1 MIDDPDLGPA
11 PAAQRRRPR
20 TGQPDVGASPRG
32 GRADGRADGRAPDE
46 PHEPDDPVAPGWGDP
61 FASYATLTDP
71 DAAAS
76 ATADVDASSDPWA
89 IGAPDPLLDRHMA
102 DGADGAAIDSAGDA
116 PGPGSGPGFG
126 TGRGARRGPL
136 VLTLLRPWFEPR
148 PGELRGAIVVLSVA
162 LAVSLALWFDAS
174 RRPEAPVAMTP
185 DLVSAVP
192 GQHPGATP
200 GPTAGAT
207 ATPSPTPGRADGSDG
222 WGLSG
227 DTGVARGPVVHVSGA
242 VERPGVVTVPER
254 SRVADA
260 IDAVGGAMPD
270 ARLDRLNLARIVEDG
285 ERIHVPRVG
294 EDAPPPEEPASLGV
308 LADGRIDLNA
318 ATQTELETLP
328 GVGPARAQA
337 IIAERESRPFRVP
350 GDLRRVPG
358 IGEATFQRL
367 APLVAVR

>member
-1 MIDDPDLGPA
+1 MS
-11 PAAQRRRPR
+11 
-20 TGQPDVGASPRG
+20 ASPRG
-32 GRADGRADGRAPDE
+32 GRADGRTEERAPD
-46 PHEPDDPVAPGWGDP
+46 EPDDPVAPGWGDP

-76 ATADVDASSDPWA
+76 ATADLDATSDPWA

-102 DGADGAAIDSAGDA
+102 DGADGADVDAAGDA
-116 PGPGSGPGFG
+116 HGPGTRSGA
-126 TGRGARRGPL
+126 RSGARRGPL

-162 LAVSLALWFDAS
+162 LAVSLALWFDAT
-174 RRPEAPVAMTP
+174 RRPEAPVATTP
-185 DLVSAVP
+185 DPVSAVP
-192 GQHPGATP
+192 GQQPGATP

-227 DTGVARGPVVHVSGA
+227 DAGLARGPVVHVSGA

-294 EDAPPPEEPASLGV
+294 EDAPPPEEPASRGV

-318 ATQTELETLP
+318 ASQTELETLP